1 LLVHTVSDETALRS
15 YFPAV
20 RKIFDFASELNL
32 KCATWEEIDLALLKF
47 LGKGC
52 YYDQK
57 HPQQGVLA
65 VNGFVYVFPEASR
78 RLPLAWRATRGW
90 GSFTAL
96 KEGGP
101 TSLQLLACMEQAL
114 CESGNPKAMESAN
127 AMILAADGYLREQD
141 FLGLQCRD
149 VVFSGT
155 TVAILLGI
163 GSRGESTKT
172 GRDQGVVF
180 DAPICFDI
188 LQCMTKGKSPSDR
201 VFSITG
207 HEYRY
212 WWSWASK
219 KVTGDK
225 HFAGPPHSA
234 RHTGASRDLSEGYR
248 SLEDVMKRGRW
259 QALASVHRYAK
270 PHMWFACIAK
280 LPIELKEK
288 GDQILAK
295 RVPRASAPC

>member
-1 LLVHTVSDETALRS
+1 
-15 YFPAV
+15 
-20 RKIFDFASELNL
+20 
-32 KCATWEEIDLALLKF
+32 
-47 LGKGC
+47 
-52 YYDQK
+52 
-57 HPQQGVLA
+57 
-65 VNGFVYVFPEASR
+65 
-78 RLPLAWRATRGW
+78 
-90 GSFTAL
+90 
-96 KEGGP
+96 
-101 TSLQLLACMEQAL
+101 M
-114 CESGNPKAMESAN
+114 
-127 AMILAADGYLREQD
+127 
-141 FLGLQCRD
+141 
-149 VVFSGT
+149 
-155 TVAILLGI
+155 
-163 GSRGESTKT
+163 
-172 GRDQGVVF
+172 VF

-188 LQCMTKGKSPSDR
+188 LKSMTRGKAPSDK

-219 KVTGDK
+219 KVSGDK

-280 LPIELKEK
+280 LPLNLKEK

-295 RVPRASAPC
+295 RMPRASAPR